1 MARQTFEVSEPDAAA
16 RGISTGDLCRLWN
29 DRGECFGHA
38 LVVPGLLA
46 GTLGAPKQLQ
56 GSKQRNGLNVNAI
69 VSQDEADMG
78 RGPVFYSTLAEIEK
92 VAE

>member
-1 MARQTFEVSEPDAAA
+1 MNASDTRWSSPDCSRARSA
-16 RGISTGDLCRLWN
+16 RRRN
-29 DRGECFGHA
+29 
-38 LVVPGLLA
+38 
-46 GTLGAPKQLQ
+46 KLQ

-92 VAE
+92 VVE